1 MPAKESIALADD
13 EANELALQA
22 GIEEILAAAGNGEI
36 GQDVLADLLAH
47 ELAALHKLMLRLSA
61 ASHNVLGWAEI
72 INADERAAG
81 QPESDSAAADV
92 AAARLI
98 GGASRL
104 METVRQGLAVLARLR
119 PEAQGEGIWL
129 ALTWMDGR
137 CSDEELQRRIAATRA
152 ARAANDPPRPKP
164 SVSPTARDLRALAG
178 KTALELADELRAREI
193 ADLAADERCGVA
205 FLSRLYAH
213 ELATSHGLMMR
224 LGGAADRGLDRA
236 VAARKEPAVSLQLSG
251 VVARLGDRFRRGV
264 VTLQRLSGG
273 SGGPDKIAGLVWG
286 GPDGGPSS
294 GETAPANDALTP
306 AASAGHGVQCSDS
319 DGGAAPCGRPSS
331 PQHGRPH
338 EAAPASDPVISAGH
352 GVDPSETADEGQTGG
367 NPSAAA

>member
-1 MPAKESIALADD
+1 MLAKDSIALADH
-13 EANELALQA
+13 EANELALEA

-47 ELAALHKLMLRLSA
+47 ELAALHRLMLRLSA

-72 INADERAAG
+72 INMDERAAG
-81 QPESDSAAADV
+81 QPASDTSAADV

-119 PEAQGEGIWL
+119 PEATGEGIWL

-137 CSDEELQRRIAATRA
+137 CSDEELQQRIAATKA
-152 ARAANDPPRPKP
+152 ARAANDPPRPRP
-164 SVSPTARDLRALAG
+164 SLSPAARDLRALAG
-178 KTALELADELRAREI
+178 RTALDLADEVRVREM
-193 ADLAADERCGVA
+193 ADLAADERYGVA

-224 LGGAADRGLDRA
+224 LGGAADRGLERA
-236 VAARKEPAVSLQLSG
+236 VTAREEPAVSLQLSG

-273 SGGPDKIAGLVWG
+273 PGGPGKIAGMVWA
-286 GPDGGPSS
+286 GPSQR
-294 GETAPANDALTP
+294 EAAPANDAPNP
-306 AASAGHGVQCSDS
+306 AAV
-319 DGGAAPCGRPSS
+319 
-331 PQHGRPH
+331 
-338 EAAPASDPVISAGH
+338 PAVSAGH
-352 GVDPSETADEGQTGG
+352 GVDPSETGSQNTETRNQNGPLASGF
-367 NPSAAA
+367 